1 MTGYTNPVP
10 IGDIPEGW
18 KIQSIDSLC
27 RNITSGGTPLRSISR
42 FYQNGTIKWI
52 KTKELKDWY
61 IDDSEEKITE
71 EALEESSAKLFPPNT
86 VLMAMYGDGRTITS
100 LGILR
105 TESATNQACCALI
118 ANPDICDHLY
128 LFYSLKYHRADFIQL
143 ATGGAQ
149 RNLSG
154 TLIRNFAIRVPP
166 LVEQHAIARILSS
179 LDDKIELNR
188 RMNETLEAI
197 ARAIFKSW
205 FVDFD
210 PVRAKAEG
218 QVPVGM
224 DSETAALFPDSFEE
238 TELGMV
244 PKGWIVGKLGEYLSN
259 FDSKRVPVSGAE
271 RSKRKGHYPYHGA
284 AGIMDYIDDYLFDG
298 IYVLI
303 GEDGSVIQE
312 NGLAV
317 TQYVWGKFWANNHA
331 HVLQGKGAV
340 STEQLYLYFHFETVA
355 PYITGAV
362 QPKLSQGRMNEMPFL
377 FAGDAIC
384 SAFAGLILPLFE
396 LLRANADC
404 STSLIALR
412 DTLLPDLI
420 SGKSLLM
427 ENLLS
432 KQSLSDTSS
441 FKGRNKEESYVIQT
455 NIY

>member
-118 ANPDICDHLY
+118 ANPDVCYHLY

-188 RMNETLEAI
+188 RMNETLEAM

-210 PVRAKAEG
+210 PVRAKTEG
-218 QVPVGM
+218 RGPVGM
-224 DSETAALFPDSFEE
+224 DAETAALFPDSFEE

-244 PKGWIVGKLGEYLSN
+244 PRRWKVGS
-259 FDSKRVPVSGAE
+259 FDE
-271 RSKRKGHYPYHGA
+271 T
-284 AGIMDYIDDYLFDG
+284 ID
-298 IYVLI
+298 LI
-303 GEDGSVIQE
+303 GGGTPKTSVPEYWNGDIHWFSIVDAPENSNVFVIDTEKKITKRGLEGS
-312 NGLAV
+312 
-317 TQYVWGKFWANNHA
+317 
-331 HVLQGKGAV
+331 
-340 STEQLYLYFHFETVA
+340 ST
-355 PYITGAV
+355 
-362 QPKLSQGRMNEMPFL
+362 R
-377 FAGDAIC
+377 
-384 SAFAGLILPLFE
+384 
-396 LLRANADC
+396 
-404 STSLIALR
+404 
-412 DTLLPDLI
+412 
-420 SGKSLLM
+420 
-427 ENLLS
+427 LLS
-432 KQSLSDTSS
+432 KGTTIITARGTVGKCALVGNPMTMNQSCYGVHARDQRGDYFIYFALRNLVSELRRSTHGSVFDTITSETFKSVQTVIVPVELTRIFDKKISS
-441 FKGRNKEESYVIQT
+441 FMERILSSLRESETLVLLRNALLPKLLSGEIRLKDSGMSNEANQWT
-455 NIY
+455 